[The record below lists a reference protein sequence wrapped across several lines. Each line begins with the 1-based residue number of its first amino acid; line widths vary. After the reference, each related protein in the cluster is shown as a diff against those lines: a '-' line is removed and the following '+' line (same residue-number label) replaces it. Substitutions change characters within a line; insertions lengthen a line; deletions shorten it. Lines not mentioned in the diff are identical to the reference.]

1 MAFGHFLQCSHQKIG
16 VPTEGTTHS
25 LEVALNK
32 SVSKIN
38 AMSYKI
44 CKRCHLYFFFLMSFS
59 IFFSWNFT
67 EVSSVPL
74 ATTRLFSK

>member
-25 LEVALNK
+25 LEVALHK

-44 CKRCHLYFFFLMSFS
+44 CKRCHLYFFFLCHSQF
-59 IFFSWNFT
+59 
-67 EVSSVPL
+67 SSVVISL
-74 ATTRLFSK
+74 R